1 MGHTG
6 VTCYSRLH
14 LEGADGCYNVIPTL
28 RVEKVCRALLTHYLI
43 PSSVNKKLFGSHR
56 HADSEIPKENNPRSV
71 YIAHVRTFSVFFFFF
86 LNGGEIF
93 WSWFWM
99 PQRWRMFLLI
109 SIVIVKSIRKGWY
122 TEKKIHQIFL
132 HRVWMLFL
140 FYFLSCIAVYLPAWR
155 IWTHSTSFTR
165 AFFALNFVGVKAIM
179 LYSDVSHE
187 CLAESAPAARHSQWS
202 PNRLHPKHTPVEGL
216 SISTDG
222 NV

>member
-1 MGHTG
+1 M
-6 VTCYSRLH
+6 CILS
-14 LEGADGCYNVIPTL
+14 
-28 RVEKVCRALLTHYLI
+28 
-43 PSSVNKKLFGSHR
+43 
-56 HADSEIPKENNPRSV
+56 
-71 YIAHVRTFSVFFFFF
+71 FFFFF

-93 WSWFWM
+93 WSWFWI
-99 PQRWRMFLLI
+99 PQRWWMFLLI

-187 CLAESAPAARHSQWS
+187 CLAESAPAARHSRWS
-202 PNRLHPKHTPVEGL
+202 PNRLHLKHTPVEGFINFNGWECLGSANRTFLRAFFVKFDLIFL
-216 SISTDG
+216 SVVSFKLIGPTSVLSLSTITITVSNENRCVQFYG
-222 NV
+222 FNHEYQRQNVHFVET